1 MAFDGFL
8 GYINET
14 DPVSTDI
21 RNCVD
26 SFLQLPKK
34 DQNLYFSMYENDTDY
49 CESKDE
55 FGKIVPYKMAPWIKT
70 AVVYIKGLDKDGCT
84 EYALRKSIENINS
97 IKISGKKVE
106 SIVVDED
113 FNRAL
118 YNDGTIQDMATGEE
132 ITNDNF
138 MTILTKKR
146 KELEAQYP
154 DKVNKDL
161 ITPEDEANKPKDN
174 GEYNVEMHPSNFPV
188 DIKKEIQNDRDKAK
202 EKAAE
207 DTTPAVSTEEEFYD
221 KEDSFDNSKAE
232 FAKSMIRSI
241 IISPKVSFRTKEQLD
256 HILNSYT
263 VTDGTYDFETGD
275 LVICT
280 KNNINLSVP
289 LIYNVEK
296 KEEVKPVDTPISWD
310 ELFMETAKLWAR
322 RSKDPSTKVGAVIV
336 KDYHIISTGYN
347 GMPYVDPEVTDGK
360 NNDEVYPWER
370 SDNPEESKYSY
381 VVHAELNAIL
391 SAKSSKESLEGAT
404 LYSTLCC
411 CNECSKAIIQSK
423 ISRVVYLNDRDDD
436 IFKIGRKMLKNA
448 GIKLEH
454 LTI

>member
-118 YNDGTIQDMATGEE
+118 YNDGTIQDMSTGEE

-146 KELEAQYP
+146 KELEAQFP

-174 GEYNVEMHPSNFPV
+174 GEYNVEMHPANFPV
-188 DIKKEIQNDRDKAK
+188 DIRREIQDDRNKAK

-207 DTTPAVSTEEEFYD
+207 NTTPAVSTEEEFYD
-221 KEDSFDNSKAE
+221 KE
-232 FAKSMIRSI
+232 
-241 IISPKVSFRTKEQLD
+241 
-256 HILNSYT
+256 
-263 VTDGTYDFETGD
+263 
-275 LVICT
+275 
-280 KNNINLSVP
+280 
-289 LIYNVEK
+289 EK
-296 KEEVKPVDTPISWD
+296 KEEVKSSWD

-347 GMPYVDPEVTDGK
+347 GMPYVDPEVVNDK

-370 SDNPEESKYSY
+370 SDNPEDSKYSY

-411 CNECSKAIIQSK
+411 CNECAKAIIQSK
-423 ISRVVYLNDRDDD
+423 ISRVVYLNDRNDD